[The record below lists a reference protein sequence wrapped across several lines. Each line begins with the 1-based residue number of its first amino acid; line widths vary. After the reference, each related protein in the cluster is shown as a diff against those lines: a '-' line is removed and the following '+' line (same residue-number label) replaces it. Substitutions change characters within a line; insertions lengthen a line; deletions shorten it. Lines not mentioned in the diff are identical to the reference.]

1 MSTAEKGNGAAWA
14 PQRGDLV
21 KVESTGKVG
30 TLMGL
35 DWGMCQVRP
44 VEGGVEVDVA
54 LDDLVKPTDEE
65 RLSASVR
72 HANARSWG
80 HL

>member
-1 MSTAEKGNGAAWA
+1 MSTAEEGGGTAWA

-21 KVESTGKVG
+21 KVKSTGTVG
-30 TLMGL
+30 RLMGR
-35 DWGMCQVRP
+35 DWGLCQVRP

-54 LDDLVKPTDEE
+54 PDDVVEPTDEE

-72 HANARSWG
+72 RVNERSWG
-80 HL
+80 HV